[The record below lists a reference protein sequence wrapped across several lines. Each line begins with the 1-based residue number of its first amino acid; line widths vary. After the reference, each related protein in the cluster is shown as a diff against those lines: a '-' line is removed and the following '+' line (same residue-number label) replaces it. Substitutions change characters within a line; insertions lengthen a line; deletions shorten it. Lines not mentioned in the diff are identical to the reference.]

1 MIDNPERNVFR
12 DRLRALRNERG
23 ISISCLAQ
31 GTGISR
37 KSIQRWENG
46 LNTPKSFATIQIL
59 ADFFHVSTDYFFR
72 DDNTDLR
79 NEVRL
84 LREEVADLRR
94 RIKA

>member
-12 DRLRALRNERG
+12 DRLRRLRNERG
-23 ISISCLAQ
+23 ISISYLAQ

-37 KSIQRWENG
+37 KTIQRWENG
-46 LNTPKSFATIQIL
+46 LNTPKSLATIMLL
-59 ADFFHVSTDYFFR
+59 ADFFHVPIEFFYR
-72 DDNTDLR
+72 EDNTDLKE
-79 NEVRL
+79 EVRL